1 MAIYLEVDGIQGSTT
16 TQGFSN
22 MSELNSFQWGVSRSI
37 GTAASGSTA
46 RESSNPSIS
55 EITITKLADAASPDL
70 TNYALAGQL
79 NKKFTI
85 HFTTTAA
92 GDVTE
97 FLKHELENVGLSNYT
112 VSSGGDLPME
122 AMSLNFTKI
131 TTTFTPM
138 DPSVSGN
145 NKVVSYDLTTMT
157 GSAS

>member
-79 NKKFTI
+79 
-85 HFTTTAA
+85 TTTAA

-97 FLKHELENVGLSNYT
+97 FLKHELENVGLSNYS